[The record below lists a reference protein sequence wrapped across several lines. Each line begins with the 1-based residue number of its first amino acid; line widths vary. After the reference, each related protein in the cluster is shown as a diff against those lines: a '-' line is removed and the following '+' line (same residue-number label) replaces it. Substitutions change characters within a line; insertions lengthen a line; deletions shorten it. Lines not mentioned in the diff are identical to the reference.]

1 MNVHVGEDKMPNR
14 QSMPVQD
21 AALRVKNFNE
31 VALGYS
37 EEQAN
42 IEASRCLQCKEP
54 KCVQG
59 CPVNIDI
66 PSFIVAI
73 TEKKYDDAIKI
84 IKNTN
89 ALPAVCGR
97 VCPQEVQC
105 EEYCILSKKEK
116 PIAIGR
122 LERFV
127 ADYARSQNKKE
138 EIIKPQSTG
147 KKVAIVGAGP
157 AGLTAAADIAKAG
170 HLVTIFESLH
180 EPGGVLTYGIPE
192 FRLPKSIV
200 KEEVQSIKNLG
211 VDIKVD
217 YVIGKIKTLD
227 ELRTEYDA
235 LFLGTGAGLPNF
247 MGIEGENLNGVYSAN
262 EFLTRVNLMKAFRFP
277 EYGTPIK
284 IGKHVVVVGGGN
296 VAMDAARSALRLG
309 ADKVYIVYR
318 RGEEELPARKEEVE
332 NAKDEGIIFLL
343 HTNPTRIISNDK
355 MQVCGIECIKMD
367 LGEPDSSGRKAPIPI
382 PNSEHKIKADAV
394 IIAIGTSPNPIIFSG
409 ANDLERTSKGTITVN
424 ESGMTSLKGVCAGG
438 DVVTGAATVI
448 SAMGA
453 AKQAAYTINEYL
465 KNSSF

>member
-180 EPGGVLTYGIPE
+180 ESGGVLTYGIPE